1 MPLSIPDLIVPT
13 FNNPQYLLP
22 MLSSVYSHKYY
33 YPMNII
39 VVNNG
44 HPGIVPHIPKVPEI
58 RVIQA
63 PDNLGWEGGLKLGL
77 KHSNAK
83 FIGLINDD
91 IFVPTGSYNWL
102 RLLMGHF
109 SMPDIGAV
117 GPTSNCVMGPQQI
130 FIQRPEMLHY
140 VQFLI
145 GFCALYRREALEK
158 AGGIDETLPG
168 GDDLDLSIRL
178 RDAGYNLLCDRRA
191 FVYHHGFKTGE
202 RVRGTPDQPGGW
214 NSSEM
219 TERTNNALIR
229 KHGFRKWYELFFF
242 EPKAALDHSD
252 IEGDCVRER
261 VKPGTV
267 LELGCGGVKTVPHAI
282 GMDFYAKGEPIP
294 TVKQN
299 SVADIQGDVTK
310 IPESIGKF
318 DNIIARHIIEHC
330 VDIVATL
337 KHWKSFLNPGGR
349 LIIAVPD
356 EDVDES
362 LPTNPEHKHAF
373 TPESLGKLMALL
385 DFENLQGFKGRT
397 CVVSGDAAKAEV
409 LQGAV
414 VCH

>member
-1 MPLSIPDLIVPT
+1 MPLEPIDLICPT

-22 MLSSVYSHKYY
+22 MLSSVYAHKYY
-33 YPMNII
+33 YPFNII

-58 RVIQA
+58 KVVQA

-77 KHSNAK
+77 QHSSSK
-83 FIGLINDD
+83 FVGFINDD
-91 IFVPTGSYNWL
+91 VFIPTASYNWL
-102 RLLMGHF
+102 RDMMGYF
-109 SMPDIGAV
+109 ADNKVGAV
-117 GPTSNCVMGPQQI
+117 GPTSNCVMGAQQI
-130 FIQRPEMLHY
+130 FTPKVEMVHY

-145 GFCALYRREALEK
+145 GFCVLLRREALEK

-178 RDAGYNLLCDRRA
+178 RDAGYHLICDRRA

-214 NSSEM
+214 NSPEM
-219 TERTNNALIR
+219 TETVNNALIR
-229 KHGFRKWYELFFF
+229 KHGFRKWYELFWF
-242 EPKAALDHSD
+242 EPKSACEKDD
-252 IEGDCVRER
+252 IEGNCVREL
-261 VKPGTV
+261 VKDGTV
-267 LELGCGGVKTVPHAI
+267 LELGCGGVKTVPHAL
-282 GMDFYAKGEPIP
+282 GLDWYGKGENIP
-294 TVKQN
+294 TVKQV
-299 SVADIQGDVTK
+299 SVADIKGDVTK
-310 IPESIGKF
+310 IPSDIGKF
-318 DNIIARHIIEHC
+318 DYIIARHILEHC

-356 EDVDES
+356 EDVEAS

-373 TPESLGKLMALL
+373 TPESLGKIMELIG
-385 DFENLQGFKGRT
+385 FQNLQGFKGRT
-397 CVVSGDAAKAEV
+397 CVVSGEVAKAPV

-414 VCH
+414 ACH